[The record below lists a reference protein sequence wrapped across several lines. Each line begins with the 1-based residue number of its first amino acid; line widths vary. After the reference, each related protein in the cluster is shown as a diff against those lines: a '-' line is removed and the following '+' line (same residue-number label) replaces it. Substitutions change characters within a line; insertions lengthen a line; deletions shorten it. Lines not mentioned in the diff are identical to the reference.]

1 MAVLNKDIVREMEEY
16 VRDSLETDEVSISY
30 HDRFFFFRLPAELA
44 VEVGAAIYAFL
55 LDWPELSDDSE
66 SLLENLIYAGELA
79 KKYDIDLIYGSLLY
93 EE

>member
-1 MAVLNKDIVREMEEY
+1 MAVLNKDIVKEMEDY

-30 HDRFFFFRLPAELA
+30 HDRLFFRIPSELA
-44 VEVGAAIYAFL
+44 IEAGAAIYAFL
-55 LDWPELSDDSE
+55 LDWPELSDNSE

>member
-1 MAVLNKDIVREMEEY
+1 MAVLNKDIVKEMEDY
-16 VRDSLETDEVSISY
+16 VRDSLETDEVFISY
-30 HDRFFFFRLPAELA
+30 HDRLFFRLPAELA
-44 VEVGAAIYAFL
+44 VEAGAAIYAFL